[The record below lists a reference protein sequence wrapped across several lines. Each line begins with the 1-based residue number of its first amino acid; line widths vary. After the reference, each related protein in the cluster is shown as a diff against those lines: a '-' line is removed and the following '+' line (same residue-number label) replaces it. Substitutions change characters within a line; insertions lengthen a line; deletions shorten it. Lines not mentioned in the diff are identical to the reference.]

1 MHQPCVTML
10 TLPRRGPCGCF
21 SGGSG
26 WPTGGRLWRVQHPCS
41 RALPAP
47 TEAADDSCLHWKD
60 SWASP
65 VPRRVLPAWPM
76 KSSLLPSHPMDGPR
90 LRPGLQV
97 SPCPPQHGALLQAPA
112 QHPELKGCHLGV
124 PHSRERAACALH
136 SLTYQGTGDEFGG
149 GSPVKCHGTVRTQ
162 TL

>member
-1 MHQPCVTML
+1 MGALLVAL
-10 TLPRRGPCGCF
+10 GGLLGA
-21 SGGSG
+21 GSG
-26 WPTGGRLWRVQHPCS
+26 VCSTHVPRLCLLLRKLQMTPACTGRTG
-41 RALPAP
+41 
-47 TEAADDSCLHWKD
+47 

-65 VPRRVLPAWPM
+65 APRRVLPAWPM